1 MKKEF
6 TNIFWKLYS
15 INKDAQKLQEVFMPS
30 NDREILKDLI
40 YATSDRNFKIV
51 FWPDSY
57 RDELNKTN
65 FSELSSFLGYPSTV
79 IYSSNEINWSDTEYN
94 NLRIEFHVKVL
105 VRVMKIIDNLRYKK
119 AENIEDKTTQL
130 KSLLLDFCDLWDE
143 YIKLFWDYL
152 GFEISIGRLSIF
164 IREYED
170 LSKSYNSF
178 KITKERKE
186 FLLEY
191 QKKYFE
197 ARYRIK
203 DFFVLYE
210 ELSSERFDKE
220 QEEEEIKLL
229 MEDNDENFEEV
240 EADNSE
246 EIDEADIGF
255 VYFVRNKDIYKIGK
269 TNNMLRRMKQLEPDE
284 LLDSV
289 RCSNYHQLEREVQA
303 QFKAV
308 RIPQTEYYRLNK
320 EQIKKV
326 YELLRKGAK

>member
-6 TNIFWKLYS
+6 TDIFWSFYS
-15 INKDAQKLQEVFMPS
+15 LNEDAKKLQEVFMPS
-30 NDREILKDLI
+30 NDREILRDLI
-40 YATSDRNFKIV
+40 YATNYIHLEIV

-57 RDELNKTN
+57 KYELDKKL
-65 FSELSSFLGYPSTV
+65 FSELFAFLGSPNSPVYR
-79 IYSSNEINWSDTEYN
+79 SNEINWNDPESN
-94 NLRIEFHVKVL
+94 NLKIELHVKVL
-105 VRVMKIIDNLRYKK
+105 VRLMKIIDYLRYKK

-130 KSLLLDFCDLWDE
+130 KSLILDFCDLWDE

-164 IREYED
+164 INEFKT
-170 LSKSYNSF
+170 LSKSLSEK
-178 KITKERKE
+178 KIQEDKRTTW
-186 FLLEY
+186 LEY

-210 ELSSERFDKE
+210 ELKTERFDKE
-220 QEEEEIKLL
+220 EEEEEIKLL
-229 MEDNDENFEEV
+229 MEDNDENFEE
-240 EADNSE
+240 ADYSE
-246 EIDEADIGF
+246 EIDESDIGF
-255 VYFVRNKDIYKIGK
+255 VYFIRNKDLYKIGK

-303 QFKAV
+303 QFKDV